1 MHGTFRAHVTEG
13 AVTTVRFNAHSVATP
28 RRTPWR
34 STLAALLAGS
44 CIAVLPG
51 MPRPVVPAVTP
62 PVPAK
67 AKPALRHAA
76 KAPSA
81 RHASRPTR
89 RHRSAPVNIAEESHG
104 LIQIVLPEPTPPTI
118 DIQRPM
124 HMTVADSPAVRPPVL
139 PASDDP
145 RPMHPATLMAADSP
159 SLQPPVLPAID
170 NPRPA
175 RFVSLAAADVAPL
188 PAPASHPTVV
198 DAPAA
203 KPAVAT
209 PAAKPLT
216 ADLPPAS
223 APVAVPGPAP
233 RPVDVAQ
240 ISDSEVRSLN
250 VPQLREPGLAEITAP
265 ELSARIAAMQVT
277 PLPPVRLRDS
287 DRAALLA
294 EAPTRM
300 TVRIGGTA
308 LGKVDF
314 RMSDTRT
321 IDVRLGNLLDVLA
334 GHYDA
339 AEFARLRGSAAADAF
354 VSFDQLR
361 ALGLNLRYDPVYDE
375 LRING

>member
-1 MHGTFRAHVTEG
+1 M
-13 AVTTVRFNAHSVATP
+13 TVRFAAHSAVTP
-28 RRTPWR
+28 HRASWR
-34 STLAALLAGS
+34 STFAALLAGS

-51 MPRPVVPAVTP
+51 VPRTVVPAV
-62 PVPAK
+62 PVPAP
-67 AKPALRHAA
+67 AKPKPTLQTGARVSLAHHGSRPLRHHRAA
-76 KAPSA
+76 RASA
-81 RHASRPTR
+81 
-89 RHRSAPVNIAEESHG
+89 AEEAHG
-104 LIQIVLPEPTPPTI
+104 LIRIVLPEPMPLTI
-118 DIQRPM
+118 DIPRPARLAA
-124 HMTVADSPAVRPPVL
+124 ADSPRVRQRIPP
-139 PASDDP
+139 AIDDP
-145 RPMHPATLMAADSP
+145 RPAHPVSLVATDPP

-170 NPRPA
+170 IPRPV
-175 RFVSLAAADVAPL
+175 RSVSLAAADAAALRP
-188 PAPASHPTVV
+188 PAPTSSSAVA

-203 KPAVAT
+203 KPAVAV
-209 PAAKPLT
+209 PATRPLA
-216 ADLPPAS
+216 ADLPPAPPPP
-223 APVAVPGPAP
+223 AVAAEAL
-233 RPVDVAQ
+233 RPVDGAQ

-250 VPQLREPGLAEITAP
+250 VPQLREPGLAANATP

-300 TVRIGGTA
+300 TVRIGGAA